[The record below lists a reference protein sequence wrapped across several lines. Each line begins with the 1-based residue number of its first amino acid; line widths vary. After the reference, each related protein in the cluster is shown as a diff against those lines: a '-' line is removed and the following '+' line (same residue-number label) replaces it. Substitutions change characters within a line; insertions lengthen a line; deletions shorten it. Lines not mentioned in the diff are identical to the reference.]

1 MGYNFMQNRK
11 WICSKWRS
19 WGVIA
24 HVELRGTLQN
34 WYIEQVGVL
43 SLLVSKLRVVA
54 KNSSKI
60 VIMSKNKFLGFF
72 FWKKTV
78 DLQEFK
84 IFSKKVMEK
93 WDG

>member
-1 MGYNFMQNRK
+1 MYSFTRTVKIIDYEKKLIVYKMSQEYMDM
-11 WICSKWRS
+11 
-19 WGVIA
+19 V
-24 HVELRGTLQN
+24 LPQ
-34 WYIEQVGVL
+34 QVGIL
-43 SLLVSKLRVVA
+43 SPLVSKLRAVA

-60 VIMSKNKFLGFF
+60 VKMSKNKFLGFL

-84 IFSKKVMEK
+84 FFSTKVMVK

>member
-1 MGYNFMQNRK
+1 MG
-11 WICSKWRS
+11 I
-19 WGVIA
+19 
-24 HVELRGTLQN
+24 
-34 WYIEQVGVL
+34 L
-43 SLLVSKLRVVA
+43 SPLVSKLRAVA

-60 VIMSKNKFLGFF
+60 VKMSKNKFLGFL

-84 IFSKKVMEK
+84 FFSTKVMVK

>member
-1 MGYNFMQNRK
+1 MPPLFFYNLYGIIQING
-11 WICSKWRS
+11 S
-19 WGVIA
+19 
-24 HVELRGTLQN
+24 Q
-34 WYIEQVGVL
+34 QVGIL
-43 SLLVSKLRVVA
+43 SPLVSKLRAVA

-60 VIMSKNKFLGFF
+60 VKMSKNKFLGFL

-84 IFSKKVMEK
+84 FFSTKVMVK